1 MEINASQDVKPI
13 SDFRK
18 DSAKVL
24 KRLKETKKPVLLT
37 QHGRSVAVLLDVE
50 EYESREY
57 DRQLA
62 RAIAEGLDAVA
73 EGEVHSH
80 ASVMRDAKRP
90 LKPA

>member
-24 KRLKETKKPVLLT
+24 KRLKETGKPVLLT

-50 EYESREY
+50 EYERWEY
-57 DRQLA
+57 DRQLS
-62 RAIAEGLDAVA
+62 RAIAEGLKDFE
-73 EGEVHSH
+73 EGRTHSN
-80 ASVMRDAKRP
+80 ADVLRELDSWAK
-90 LKPA
+90 KP